1 MVTTKKVKVSSTT
14 PILGKAKLAE
24 RIHNSSGRKFSLTKS
39 QIETVIS
46 EVLEEM
52 KKALIKKEEIRF
64 PNYFSLKTFMAK
76 SRMAMNLKTK
86 KKMIIPEKR
95 RVKFAISLDLKQRVA
110 DGK

>member
-1 MVTTKKVKVSSTT
+1 MVTTKKVVSSTT

-24 RIHNSSGRKFSLTKS
+24 RIHNSNSKKLSLTKA
-39 QIETVIS
+39 QIEIVIN
-46 EVLEEM
+46 EALEEM

-76 SRMAMNLKTK
+76 PRMAMNLKTK
-86 KKMIIPEKR
+86 KKMMIPAKR
-95 RVKFAISLDLKQRVA
+95 RVKFSISLDLKQRVA